1 MTIEKVYDFTNE
13 NLIDLSKIYHFA
25 DTNILTVLGSGDQYF
40 SALLAGAKNI
50 EVFDINYLT
59 LYHFILKFTAI
70 KILLYEEFIQMFVVD
85 NLDNLSIYAKLRNFL
100 PLKVSDFFDNLIRLQ
115 RKFSSIKIHNT
126 IFANTKSKVI
136 SYLEKS
142 EYYHLQSILNRT
154 SLPKFYNCNL
164 LELPNFTTK
173 KYDIALLSNIYHYLA
188 INPKEYKEFLSKLNC
203 YDILALYTWILSE
216 EEQAEFTKNGF
227 DIYQIPGV
235 LKNDDYV
242 VSLSRKRV

>member
-100 PLKVSDFFDNLIRLQ
+100 PLKVSDFFDIIG
-115 RKFSSIKIHNT
+115 K
-126 IFANTKSKVI
+126 
-136 SYLEKS
+136 
-142 EYYHLQSILNRT
+142 
-154 SLPKFYNCNL
+154 
-164 LELPNFTTK
+164 
-173 KYDIALLSNIYHYLA
+173 
-188 INPKEYKEFLSKLNC
+188 
-203 YDILALYTWILSE
+203 
-216 EEQAEFTKNGF
+216 
-227 DIYQIPGV
+227 
-235 LKNDDYV
+235 
-242 VSLSRKRV
+242 